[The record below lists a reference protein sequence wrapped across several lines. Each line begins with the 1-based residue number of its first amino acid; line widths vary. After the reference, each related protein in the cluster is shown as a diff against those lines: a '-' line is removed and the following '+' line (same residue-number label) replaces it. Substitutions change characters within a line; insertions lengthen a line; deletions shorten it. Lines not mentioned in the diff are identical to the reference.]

1 MDKGEG
7 DVKKSGL
14 SSPEEHSGNQT
25 PTPVESVRKD
35 SIPEANEDGD
45 ESDDSAVAEIR
56 AMEEKDNVFQ
66 QLLGLPE
73 ISIETL
79 YMQYK
84 EKDKTIIKLMNEHT
98 NFIQVHEGYP
108 EFINF

>member
-1 MDKGEG
+1 
-7 DVKKSGL
+7 L
-14 SSPEEHSGNQT
+14 SEIDLLNNQ
-25 PTPVESVRKD
+25 E
-35 SIPEANEDGD
+35 
-45 ESDDSAVAEIR
+45 
-56 AMEEKDNVFQ
+56 NVFQ

-79 YMQYK
+79 YLQYK

-108 EFINF
+108 EFLNF